1 MQYTVFAD
9 ICESRRLLGEV
20 CCITNYFSDCEPK
33 TWVVIDISVSI
44 CPLKFGKT
52 ISNYTDITPHR
63 QWKKHMFFIK
73 YWKYKMYG
81 YHEFHNC
88 PPSYDFNTWTQP
100 FVLCHSNNCKL
111 DITADL
117 HWSTISK
124 DIQKCPRVC
133 ACVQF
138 SYAMLYRNVYFCNLF
153 IRAWF
158 TLCEMWRECL
168 LPLLCSS
175 YKNKSWNV
183 FLSLRGKS
191 VRNAEKSAIFL
202 TF

>member
-1 MQYTVFAD
+1 
-9 ICESRRLLGEV
+9 
-20 CCITNYFSDCEPK
+20 
-33 TWVVIDISVSI
+33 
-44 CPLKFGKT
+44 
-52 ISNYTDITPHR
+52 
-63 QWKKHMFFIK
+63 MFFIK
-73 YWKYKMYG
+73 CWKCFYG
-81 YHEFHNC
+81 YLEFLNC
-88 PPSYDFNTWTQP
+88 PPSYIFNTWTQP
-100 FVLCHSNNCKL
+100 FVLRHSNKCKL

-175 YKNKSWNV
+175 YKNKSRNV
-183 FLSLRGKS
+183 FFSLRGKS
-191 VRNAEKSAIFL
+191 VRNAEKKCHIFDVL
-202 TF
+202 SVLHLGLCTYMFWMRFVENFEIDHKHHCKQEKPKK